1 MLYWIK
7 RVQISKY
14 YQPIQGKNVTLFYTT
29 NQNAFLQM
37 SGFGYYLITCINITI
52 YLNNILQQIL
62 LSSQL
67 LLTISVKF
75 VFFKNETNHI
85 DVH

>member
-1 MLYWIK
+1 
-7 RVQISKY
+7 
-14 YQPIQGKNVTLFYTT
+14 
-29 NQNAFLQM
+29 M

-75 VFFKNETNHI
+75 VFFKKWNQSYWCSLNWSYDLVNFVKQKHTEVSF
-85 DVH
+85 DVM